1 MLIKVIKTNMSQIA
15 LVAGFTIIS
24 LVFQS
29 TAFGDSKTAT
39 LDVPFSLGIGESA
52 NIDSLD
58 FTFLNVTEDSRCP
71 TDVTCIWEGAV
82 SVKVN
87 LVKNGQDL
95 GNHSVSSKMIKDDTQ
110 TFEGYHVKLISIEPY
125 PLSSIP
131 IKPTE
136 YVGTFLVSNV
146 NKAQIESPLKQ
157 FKTGIPIK
165 DIQCRNDLVLVIK
178 LGNSSPVCVKP
189 ETSDKLLERGWAD
202 LVENSISI
210 KPIIKTGTYSG
221 HCIGYCAKEFIITS
235 EKIVISETGR
245 EFVSDAWKDLPE
257 KTKETSIS
265 QKEWNRLI
273 KLVDFQKFKALPDR
287 IGCPGCAD
295 APVEWI
301 EISYGDITKKI
312 EFENGDLI
320 PEIDNLI
327 QALQEMRNTTDSLI
341 DNFEKCASAGNPIME
356 SYPRQCRT
364 SDGKNFV
371 EEINSRLMSPES
383 QCQKYGGNWLPEF
396 NECEAISEKQ
406 CSIINGTFNEC
417 ESACRHKPE
426 SIACTL
432 QCVQVC
438 IVPQDTQNNPNE

>member
-1 MLIKVIKTNMSQIA
+1 MIKTNRSQFA
-15 LVAGFTIIS
+15 LVAGLSIIS

-29 TAFGDSKTAT
+29 TAFGDSKTS
-39 LDVPFSLGIGESA
+39 LEVPFSLRIGESA
-52 NIDSLD
+52 NIDSVLD

-82 SVKVN
+82 SAKIN

-95 GNHSVSSKMIKDDTQ
+95 GNHSISSRTLEDDIQ
-110 TFEGYHVKLISIEPY
+110 TIGGYQVKLISMEPY
-125 PLSSIP
+125 PLSSIT

-146 NKAQIESPLKQ
+146 KKTQIESPLKQ
-157 FKTGIPIK
+157 FKTEIPIK

-178 LGNSSPVCVKP
+178 SNNSSPVCVKP
-189 ETSDKLLERGWAD
+189 NTSEKLLGRGWATI
-202 LVENSISI
+202 VENSISI
-210 KPIIKTGTYSG
+210 QPIIKTGTYSG
-221 HCIGYCAKEFIITS
+221 HCIGYCTKEFTITS
-235 EKIVISETGR
+235 EKIIVSETGR

-257 KTKETSIS
+257 KTKETAFS
-265 QKEWNRLI
+265 QKELNKLI
-273 KLVDFQKFKALPDR
+273 KLVDFQKFNSLPDK

-301 EISYGDITKKI
+301 EISYDGKTKKI
-312 EFENGDLI
+312 EFENGDVT
-320 PEIDNLI
+320 PEIDNI
-327 QALQEMRNTTDSLI
+327 RQALQELRNTIDSSI
-341 DNFEKCASAGNPIME
+341 DNFEECASAGNPIME

-364 SDGKNFV
+364 SDGRNFV

-383 QCQKYGGNWLPEF
+383 QCQKYGGNWLQEF
-396 NECEAISEKQ
+396 NECEAISKEQ

-417 ESACRHKPE
+417 ESACRHEPE

-438 IVPQDTQNNPNE
+438 VIPQDIQSDPNS